1 MKSSLMKQ
9 FRFHKRSTMN
19 DFNGVTLHTLLENAN
34 IGVVI
39 HRWDTSV
46 VYANPT
52 ALRLLR
58 LSHDQIIGK
67 TAMDPQWRFIDE
79 ANHPLPYDNFPVSL
93 VKRFKA
99 PLNNEVIGV
108 IDSIESTPTWFMIN
122 AYPEFAKEIDDS
134 FIIVTFN
141 DISDQKNLFSFSEI
155 VDNAQDVI
163 IVTEADNIDK
173 PLGPRI
179 VYVNKAFEQLT
190 GYSKEE
196 AVGETPRILQGKE
209 TDLDELAKI
218 KKALVNKTAISTT
231 ILNYSKTGHPYW
243 LNINI
248 FPLQNKYGEITH
260 FAALERDVT
269 SEKYYAEQL
278 ESKNKTL
285 KEIKENLEQII
296 HQKTQELHD
305 ANKQLYHHAYFDLL
319 TKIPNRRSFTE
330 QAIKQFSRGKRE
342 KVYVL
347 TGLIDIDLFK
357 KVNDTYGHDVGDL
370 VLKEVAQTLSS
381 FFRQEDVYGRFGGE
395 EFAFCILITEQG
407 KAFEICERFREKV
420 AEKVIDLKDN
430 TKLSIT
436 VSIGAAVTFD
446 DESVTL
452 EEEIKRADIALY
464 DAKNSGRNC
473 IRIANL

>member
-1 MKSSLMKQ
+1 
-9 FRFHKRSTMN
+9 MN

-79 ANHPLPYDNFPVSL
+79 ASHPLPYDNFPVSL

-99 PLNNEVIGV
+99 PLSNEILGV
-108 IDSIESTPTWFMIN
+108 IDSIKLTPTWFMVN

-179 VYVNKAFEQLT
+179 VYVNKAFELLT
-190 GYSKEE
+190 GYSKAEV
-196 AVGETPRILQGKE
+196 VGETPRILQGKD
-209 TDLDELAKI
+209 TDIEELARI
-218 KKALVNKTAISTT
+218 KKALANKEAINTT

-248 FPLQNKYGEITH
+248 FPLKNKYGEVTH

-278 ESKNKTL
+278 ESKNKAL
-285 KEIKENLEQII
+285 KEIKENLEGII
-296 HQKTQELHD
+296 HKKTQELHD
-305 ANKQLYHHAYFDLL
+305 TNKKLYHHAYFDLL

-342 KVYVL
+342 KLYVL
-347 TGLIDIDLFK
+347 TGLLDIDFFK
-357 KVNDTYGHDVGDL
+357 KVNDAYGHDVGDL
-370 VLKEVAQTLSS
+370 VLKEVAQIFPS
-381 FFRQEDVYGRFGGE
+381 FFRREDVYGRFGGE
-395 EFAFCILITEQG
+395 EFAFCILISEQD
-407 KAFEICERFREKV
+407 KAFEICERLREKV
-420 AEKVIDLKDN
+420 AHKAIELGDS

-436 VSIGAAVTFD
+436 VSIGATVTFD
-446 DESVTL
+446 DEDAKL
-452 EEEIKRADIALY
+452 EEEIRRADIALY
-464 DAKNSGRNC
+464 EAKNSGRNRIC
-473 IRIANL
+473 INNR